1 MRKILHIK
9 EPALSMNE
17 NVKVKLKKDD
27 NTIAEQVVVAQLL
40 RRAQTM
46 PREIPKV
53 VGLHQGASP
62 GSGL

>member
-1 MRKILHIK
+1 
-9 EPALSMNE
+9 MNE